1 MLSALLLGIFAAV
14 PLAAAIT
21 FTDQALPAGVGL
33 VGEANGA
40 AFGDYDGDGR
50 PDLLVTR
57 LGRSEGPLLFHSQGD
72 GTFADQSALLRDAAG
87 PALGAAW
94 VDVDAD
100 GDLDLYLIRFRD
112 PHLLFR
118 NEGGHFTRIEK
129 PAELADHQASTSAAF
144 GDFDGDGEL
153 DLFATHRAAQ
163 ANQFYRHIYREGFA
177 DQSDLLSPLRSGQD
191 SFSATPFDSDGD
203 GDLDLYVANLNYP
216 NLFFRNQGHGT
227 FRQEALATGLGR
239 TGASLVGLPVDFDN
253 DGDLDLYLLSG
264 SGERTVLYRNGGQG
278 IFTDW
283 TDESGAGLDG
293 VNSGGGWADFDNDGD
308 QDLLLSSLGQPAVL
322 ENQGASR
329 FAEVQA
335 LPAGA
340 AWNTAGVALADYDLD
355 GDVDAFMA
363 GVDRAGVLLRNDSPD
378 QGHWL
383 GVELRGAGRSVLGAR
398 VRVRTPAGSQLRE
411 YIVASLLGSQHGDL
425 LHFGL
430 GSQVAGI
437 AVEVFWPGGQH
448 TVLEQVEAD
457 QVLRLREPSPGRN
470 LAIRRVVQPDLAPRW
485 AALAPEVEVENR
497 GRERSG
503 GLLRAQIRFG
513 ERQVYAE
520 SVPVPAL
527 EPGERRRLRL
537 PQWQPEWSGTH
548 CFSFS
553 LEGGDEVQEDDTWER
568 CHHLYPFEEVG
579 AALGAD
585 DPGKGWAGAFSDC
598 DADGDLDLYIA
609 NGGSLGLGE
618 SALYRNEGG
627 RRFTNTTLASG
638 VADSGNGT
646 GLVLADFDGDGF
658 QDLFL
663 AKGGFVPEGEASRFF
678 HNQGDGTFADRSAES
693 GLDAVQSSYA
703 GVAGDYDQDGR
714 LDLYVSRFR
723 GQFNSLYHNEG
734 SGRFADLTREKNIV
748 SYFRSSGGSAA
759 FADYDED
766 GDVDLYASIYGDNDI
781 FYVNQGEGAFIPNQ
795 VGDQR
800 SAVGVAP
807 GDVDADGDLDLYVV
821 NVDGRSALYRN
832 ELDSHSLV
840 DVAAQAGVENLAQG
854 TGCAFGDYDADGDL
868 DLFVTNAFSPG
879 RVYMNYGDG
888 TFNDQ
893 ARAYGMDA
901 ASRARGVMLGD
912 FDADGDQDVYVVNEG
927 SPNFLYRNGGH
938 QGHWLQVEV
947 EGVQSNRD
955 GIGTRLS
962 AFAGGRRYAGEV
974 NGTSGMSHS
983 SRTVHL
989 GLGQAQRLDSLVVR
1003 WTNGQ
1008 VDTYQGVE
1016 ADGLLHLI
1024 EGRQLTA
1031 VEEVLPSA
1039 VFSLAPNYPNPFN
1052 PATAIEFSLAQAASV
1067 RVVVYNSLGQPI
1079 RELLDEA
1086 LGPGS
1091 HRIVWDGRDGR
1102 GRDLAS
1108 GTYFCRLRAGSQ
1120 ELVRAMLLL
1129 K

>member
-1 MLSALLLGIFAAV
+1 MFENLGTA
-14 PLAAAIT
+14 
-21 FTDQALPAGVGL
+21 
-33 VGEANGA
+33 
-40 AFGDYDGDGR
+40 
-50 PDLLVTR
+50 
-57 LGRSEGPLLFHSQGD
+57 
-72 GTFADQSALLRDAAG
+72 
-87 PALGAAW
+87 
-94 VDVDAD
+94 
-100 GDLDLYLIRFRD
+100 RF
-112 PHLLFR
+112 
-118 NEGGHFTRIEK
+118 
-129 PAELADHQASTSAAF
+129 
-144 GDFDGDGEL
+144 
-153 DLFATHRAAQ
+153 AQ
-163 ANQFYRHIYREGFA
+163 A
-177 DQSDLLSPLRSGQD
+177 
-191 SFSATPFDSDGD
+191 
-203 GDLDLYVANLNYP
+203 
-216 NLFFRNQGHGT
+216 
-227 FRQEALATGLGR
+227 
-239 TGASLVGLPVDFDN
+239 
-253 DGDLDLYLLSG
+253 
-264 SGERTVLYRNGGQG
+264 
-278 IFTDW
+278 
-283 TDESGAGLDG
+283 
-293 VNSGGGWADFDNDGD
+293 
-308 QDLLLSSLGQPAVL
+308 
-322 ENQGASR
+322 
-329 FAEVQA
+329 QA

-363 GVDRAGVLLRNDSPD
+363 GVDQAGVRLRTSA
-378 QGHWL
+378 
-383 GVELRGAGRSVLGAR
+383 GA
-398 VRVRTPAGSQLRE
+398 QLRE
-411 YIVASLLGSQHGDL
+411 YTVSSLLGSQHGDL

-430 GSQVAGI
+430 GVQSVAE
-437 AVEVFWPGGQH
+437 VEVRWPDGQR
-448 TVLEQVEAD
+448 TVLAQVEAG
-457 QVLRLREPSPGRN
+457 QELRLSEPTPGRD

-485 AALAPEVEVENR
+485 AVLAPEVEVENR
-497 GRERSG
+497 GQDLSG
-503 GLLRAQIRFG
+503 GLLRAQIRFR
-513 ERQVYAE
+513 ERQVYNE
-520 SVPVPAL
+520 RIPVPAL
-527 EPGERRRLRL
+527 EPGERRMMHL

-553 LEGGDEVQEDDTWER
+553 LEGGDQVQEDNIWER

-585 DPGKGWAGAFSDC
+585 DPGKGWAGAFSDY
-598 DADGDLDLYIA
+598 DADGDLDLYLA

-618 SALYRNEGG
+618 SALYRDEGG

-658 QDLFL
+658 QDPFL

-678 HNQGDGTFADRSAES
+678 HNQGDGSFADRSAES

-703 GVAGDYDQDGR
+703 GVAGDYDQDGL

-734 SGRFADLTREKNIV
+734 RGSFADVTAEKNII

-766 GDVDLYASIYGDNDI
+766 GDVDLYASIYGDYDI
-781 FYVNQGEGAFIPNQ
+781 FYANQGEGAFVSNQ
-795 VGDQR
+795 VGDER

-807 GDVDADGDLDLYVV
+807 GDVDADGDLDVYVV

-832 ELDSHSLV
+832 ELDSHSFV

-854 TGCAFGDYDADGDL
+854 TGCAFGDYDADL

-893 ARAYGMDA
+893 AQGYGMDA
-901 ASRARGVMLGD
+901 ASRSRGVMLGD

-927 SPNFLYRNGGH
+927 SANFLYRNGGH
-938 QGHWLQVEV
+938 QAHWLQVEV
-947 EGVQSNRD
+947 EWVQSNRD

-962 AFAGGRRYAGEV
+962 AFAGDRRYTGEV

-989 GLGQAQRLDSLVVR
+989 GLGQTQHLDSLVVR

-1008 VDTYQGVE
+1008 VDTYQGVGV
-1016 ADGLLHLI
+1016 DGLLNLV

-1052 PATAIEFSLAQAASV
+1052 PATAIEFSLAQATPV
-1067 RVVVYNSLGQPI
+1067 RLVVYNSLGQPV
-1079 RELLDEA
+1079 RQLLDETRA
-1086 LGPGS
+1086 SGS

-1102 GRDLAS
+1102 GRALAS
-1108 GTYFCRLRAGSQ
+1108 GTYFCRLRVGSPAR
-1120 ELVRAMLLL
+1120 VRAMLLL